1 MRARDPSRE
10 ELQEAFE
17 IIDGMLFRKEYVDKQ
32 GKKRGGFINNVAN
45 DGGNGY
51 CQVSFKGR
59 IVYYHRL
66 LWILVNG
73 PIPEGI
79 VLDHKDGDKLNNNLE
94 NLRLL
99 TNRENAQNTK
109 YHRDGSLPGV
119 HWYKQCAKWQAY
131 IQVDGKVLHIGYFI
145 TQLEAFDAYIQ
156 VNKERGYPVELCLE
170 LREKHIK
177 KLQEAI

>member
-10 ELQEAFE
+10 ELMEAFE
-17 IIDGMLFRKEYVDKQ
+17 VIDGKIFRKEYVDNCNRKQ
-32 GKKRGGFINNVAN
+32 GGFIKNVAN
-45 DGGNGY
+45 HSNGY

-59 IVYYHRL
+59 MIRYHRL

-73 PIPEGI
+73 PIPEGFF
-79 VLDHKDGDKLNNNLE
+79 VDHKDGDKLNNNFE

-109 YHRDGSLPGV
+109 FHRDGRLPGI
-119 HWYKQCAKWQAY
+119 HWNKQHRKWQA
-131 IQVDGKVLHIGYFI
+131 QVWVEGKRSHLGYFT

-156 VNKERGYPVELCLE
+156 ACQEREYPVELCLE

-177 KLQEAI
+177 KLKEAA